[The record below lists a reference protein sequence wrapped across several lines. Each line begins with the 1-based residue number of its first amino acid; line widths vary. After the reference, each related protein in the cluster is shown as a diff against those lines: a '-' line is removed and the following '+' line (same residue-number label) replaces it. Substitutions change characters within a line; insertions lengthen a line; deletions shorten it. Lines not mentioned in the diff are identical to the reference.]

1 MNHDDLVNARL
12 ALSRRQFGK
21 GLLAAST
28 LMAGSTLGLI
38 GKASA
43 SQPKTGGHLRVASY
57 ASSANDT
64 MDPAKAVFANDY
76 FRCFTFYNA
85 LTRPDVKVQAQ
96 PDLAES
102 WEAFDGAKRWVFKIR
117 KDVQFHNGKAFTA
130 RDVVY
135 SMNRHKVP
143 ETGSAAKAIAD
154 TFASVT
160 ATTDHDVEFVL
171 TDGNA
176 DLPLVLATAHF
187 VIVADGASEFSEGG
201 NGTGPYKLKEF
212 RPGVKTLGVRNA
224 SYHRPGAYVDSIE
237 VFGINDGIARTN
249 ALVSGQADIILK
261 VEKNTLAVIEG
272 SGTAE
277 VFRTPSAGFPCV
289 SMQMDQSPFD
299 NNDLRLAM
307 KYLID
312 RERLLKTSF
321 HGYGVVANDHI
332 FHPDSAYYNADI
344 PQRALDLDKAKFH
357 LNKAGMVGQTIDM
370 HVSEASVGG
379 IDIGLTMQ
387 QAAAKAGLTLNLRRE
402 PADGF
407 WSNIW
412 AKRAFYAAEWNPRPV
427 YDMILSLAFMP
438 GAAWNETHIKD
449 EKLAGLIAEAR
460 GETDQKRRK
469 ELYGAVQLISNESAG
484 YGIPLFFDFVDAT
497 TTKVKG
503 IDAIPLGYLGG
514 LYFAESVWLDQ

>member
-1 MNHDDLVNARL
+1 MINKNGLWQPT
-12 ALSRRQFGK
+12 RRDFGK
-21 GLLAAST
+21 SLLAASS
-28 LMAGSTLGLI
+28 LAAAYGFGLGT
-38 GKASA
+38 AQA
-43 SQPKTGGHLRVASY
+43 ATPKRGGHLRIASY
-57 ASSANDT
+57 ASSANDS

-85 LTRPDVKVQAQ
+85 LTRPDVSVQAQ

-117 KDVQFHNGKAFTA
+117 TGVQFHNGKTLSAH
-130 RDVVY
+130 DVVY
-135 SMNRHKVP
+135 SMNRHKIP

-154 TFASVT
+154 TFASVVALDDQT
-160 ATTDHDVEFVL
+160 IEFVL
-171 TDGNA
+171 STGNA

-187 VIVADGASEFSEGG
+187 VIVADGASDFSAGG
-201 NGTGPYKLKEF
+201 FGTGPYKLTEF
-212 RPGVKTLGVRNA
+212 RPGIKTLAERNDN
-224 SYHRPGAYVDSIE
+224 YHRPGAHVDSIE
-237 VFGINDGIARTN
+237 LFGITDSIARTN

-261 VEKNTLAVIEG
+261 AEKNTLDLIN
-272 SGTAE
+272 STPTTE
-277 VFRTPSAGFPCV
+277 VFRTPSSGFPCI
-289 SMQMDQSPFD
+289 SMTVDMAPFD

-307 KYLID
+307 KYMID

-321 HGYGVVANDHI
+321 NGFGVLGNDHI
-332 FHPDSAYYNADI
+332 FHPDSIYYNADI
-344 PQRALDLDKAKFH
+344 PQREMDLDKAKFH

-387 QAAAKAGLTLNLRRE
+387 QAAAKSGLNLNLRRE

-412 AKRAFYAAEWNPRPV
+412 AKRSFYAAEWNPRPV

-438 GAAWNETHIKD
+438 GAAWNETHIND
-449 EKLAGLIAEAR
+449 PKLASLIEQAR
-460 GETDQKRRK
+460 GETDQALRK
-469 ELYGAVQLISNESAG
+469 ELYGEVQLITNESGG
-484 YGIPLFFDFVDAT
+484 YGIPLFFDFVDAKT
-497 TTKVKG
+497 TAVQG
-503 IDAIPLGYLGG
+503 IEPIPLGYIGG